1 VVGRAR
7 PLGSSTYRERLLIMS
22 TVLEGLESSF
32 AERVRRR
39 LSEGTVVWFT
49 TVGRD
54 GTPQPNPVWFVWDG
68 ADEILIYSRAEANRV
83 AHIKQRPRVSVNLD
97 GNGRGGDILVLT
109 GTATILPGHPLAHEN
124 PDYLAKYAS
133 AAVRIAGSV
142 AVFSEEHTAVLRFTI
157 EKIRGQ

>member
-1 VVGRAR
+1 
-7 PLGSSTYRERLLIMS
+7 MS

-68 ADEILIYSRAEANRV
+68 VDEILIYSRAEANRV